1 MEKPEKLIELKSIK
15 KYYPVTRGFMK
26 KKDLFVRAVDGVTLS
41 IFRGETLGLV
51 GESGCGKSTLGR
63 VLLRLEDPTSGT
75 VLYEGRDMADLSA
88 KELKEMRLKLQII
101 FQDPYSSLNPRK
113 SVASIIGEGMLIH
126 DLAARGN
133 VDEKVTGYLELVGL
147 SEEHLRRYPHE
158 FSGGQR
164 QRIGIARALALGPE
178 LIVADEPVSSLDV
191 SIQSQ
196 ILNLM
201 GDLKE
206 NFNLTYLFISHDL
219 SVVKYISDRVCVMYL
234 GKIVELSEKNA
245 MYDDPLHPYTA
256 ALFSAVPTVEVD
268 GAGKKRKRIIL
279 SGDIP
284 NPVFPPKG
292 CRFHTRCPE
301 AKDRCRNEEPPLEDK
316 GGGRLCACHFR

>member
-1 MEKPEKLIELKSIK
+1 MEKLIELKSIK
-15 KYYPVTRGFMK
+15 KYYPVTQGFLK
-26 KKDLFVRAVDGVTLS
+26 KKDLSVKAVDGVTLS

-63 VLLRLEDPTSGT
+63 VLLRLERPSSGS
-75 VLYEGRDMADLSA
+75 VLYEGRDMAELSA
-88 KELKEMRLKLQII
+88 RELKEMRLKLQII

-126 DLAARGN
+126 NLATRADVNER
-133 VDEKVTGYLELVGL
+133 VTEYLELVGL
-147 SEEHLRRYPHE
+147 SEEHLGRYPHE

-178 LIVADEPVSSLDV
+178 LIVTDEPVSSLDV

-201 GDLKE
+201 SDLKE

-234 GKIVELSEKNA
+234 GKIVEMSEKNA
-245 MYDDPLHPYTA
+245 MYEKPLHPYTA
-256 ALFSAVPTVEVD
+256 ALFSAVPTIEVD
-268 GAGKKRKRIIL
+268 EAGKKKKRIIL

-284 NPVFPPKG
+284 SPVFPPHG

-301 AKDRCRNEEPPLEDK
+301 VKDLCRNEEPPLEDK